1 VPNLP
6 NESSTMMPGTSW
18 AIAGNISGA
27 IGGLVIIIGG
37 AALYCLGA
45 IYNNVIDM
53 KAP

>member
-1 VPNLP
+1 
-6 NESSTMMPGTSW
+6 MPGTSW